1 MRDFTKSLVF
11 KTVLHSVGCIEA
23 TPVPREKPSPLLG
36 KVFSFATEERLAA
49 LLSRTDVLY
58 LRVLCLLQAWDAP
71 ERPQQGT

>member
-1 MRDFTKSLVF
+1 MRDFTKSSAF

-23 TPVPREKPSPLLG
+23 TPAPREKSAPLLG

-49 LLSRTDVLY
+49 RLSRTDVLS
-58 LRVLCLLQAWDAP
+58 LRVQCLLQAWDAP